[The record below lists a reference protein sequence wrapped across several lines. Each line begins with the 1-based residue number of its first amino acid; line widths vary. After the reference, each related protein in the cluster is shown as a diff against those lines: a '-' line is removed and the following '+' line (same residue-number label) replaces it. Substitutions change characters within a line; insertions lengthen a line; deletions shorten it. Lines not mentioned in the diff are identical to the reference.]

1 MLEKWRSVV
10 QKRFVDFDSPRLK
23 ALAGMQA
30 SVDAATWEGN
40 LKFIESLKAKI
51 AEHPVTN
58 HQAISIL
65 NSGKLGREAMK
76 LIHLEYRH
84 AIVQI
89 FTDALLMAQF
99 QSKQL
104 EPRLAPG
111 SKMYPRFLLSLNIFD
126 EFGFRPSFDKEN
138 YYMGNPEYAH
148 YPLYENVVDEFGV
161 TIQERESYKPT
172 EISNQVRTQLEE
184 SYTDYKLVSALLAVA
199 EEEVILFSPPLREA
213 TKALGIEVSNGYYYV
228 HGVSSDAEA
237 EAADDDHEEDL
248 WLILAQACVEQ
259 DYDYITDACLKYCD
273 LWTQFW
279 DKQLELVK
287 QFEVEAA

>member
-1 MLEKWRSVV
+1 M
-10 QKRFVDFDSPRLK
+10 QKRFVDLDSPRLK

-30 SVDAATWEGN
+30 SVDAATWEKN
-40 LKFIESLKAKI
+40 LKFIEHIKAKI
-51 AEHPVTN
+51 AEHKVAHHP
-58 HQAISIL
+58 AIGIL
-65 NSGKLGREAMK
+65 NSGKLGKEAMK

-99 QSKQL
+99 QTKQL

-111 SKMYPRFLLSLNIFD
+111 SKMYPRVLLSLNILD
-126 EFGFRPSFDKEN
+126 EFGFRPGFDKDN
-138 YYMGNPEYAH
+138 YYKGNPAYAH
-148 YPLYENVVDEFGV
+148 YPLYEDMVDEFNV
-161 TIQERESYKPT
+161 TIEERTTFQPSA
-172 EISNQVRTQLEE
+172 ISDQVRTALEE
-184 SYTDYKLVSALLAVA
+184 SYVDYKLVAALLAVA
-199 EEEVILFSPPLREA
+199 EEEVIIYSPPLRQA
-213 TKALGIEVSNGYYYV
+213 TKALGIDVSSGYYFV

-248 WLILAQACVEQ
+248 WLILAQACTEQ
-259 DYDYITDACLKYCD
+259 DYDYITDACVKYCD
-273 LWTQFW
+273 LWSQFW

>member
-1 MLEKWRSVV
+1 M
-10 QKRFVDFDSPRLK
+10 QKRFVDLDSPRLK

-30 SVDAATWEGN
+30 SVDAATWEKN
-40 LKFIESLKAKI
+40 LKFIENIKAKI
-51 AEHPVTN
+51 AEHKVAHHP
-58 HQAISIL
+58 AIGIL
-65 NSGKLGREAMK
+65 NSGKLGKEAMK

-99 QSKQL
+99 QTKQL

-111 SKMYPRFLLSLNIFD
+111 SKMYPRVLLSLNILD
-126 EFGFRPSFDKEN
+126 EFGFRPGFDKDN
-138 YYMGNPEYAH
+138 YYKGNPAYAH
-148 YPLYENVVDEFGV
+148 YPLYEDMVDEFNV
-161 TIQERESYKPT
+161 TIEERTTFQPSA
-172 EISNQVRTQLEE
+172 ISDQVRTALEE
-184 SYTDYKLVSALLAVA
+184 SYVDYKLVAALLAVA
-199 EEEVILFSPPLREA
+199 EEEVIIYSPPLRQA
-213 TKALGIEVSNGYYYV
+213 TKALGIDVSSGYYFV

-248 WLILAQACVEQ
+248 WLILAQACTEQ
-259 DYDYITDACLKYCD
+259 DYEYITDACLKYCD
-273 LWTQFW
+273 LWSQFW

>member
-1 MLEKWRSVV
+1 M
-10 QKRFVDFDSPRLK
+10 QKRFVDLDSPRLK

-30 SVDAATWEGN
+30 SVDAATWEKN
-40 LKFIESLKAKI
+40 LKFIENIKARI
-51 AEHPVTN
+51 AEHKVAHHP
-58 HQAISIL
+58 AIGIL
-65 NSGKLGREAMK
+65 NSGKLGKEAMK

-99 QSKQL
+99 QTKQL
-104 EPRLAPG
+104 EPRLTPG
-111 SKMYPRFLLSLNIFD
+111 SKMYPRVLLSLNVLD
-126 EFGFRPSFDKEN
+126 EFGFRPGFDKDN
-138 YYMGNPEYAH
+138 YYKGNPAYAH
-148 YPLYENVVDEFGV
+148 YPLYEDMVDEFNV
-161 TIQERESYKPT
+161 TIEERTTFQPSA
-172 EISNQVRTQLEE
+172 ISDQVRAALEE
-184 SYTDYKLVSALLAVA
+184 SYVDYKLVAALLAVA
-199 EEEVILFSPPLREA
+199 EEEVILYSPPLRQA
-213 TKALGIEVSNGYYYV
+213 TKALGIDVSTGYYFV

-248 WLILAQACVEQ
+248 WLILAQACTEQ

-273 LWTQFW
+273 LWSQFW

>member
-1 MLEKWRSVV
+1 M
-10 QKRFVDFDSPRLK
+10 QKRFVDLDSPRLK

-30 SVDAATWEGN
+30 SVDAATWEKN
-40 LKFIESLKAKI
+40 LKFIENIKAKI
-51 AEHPVTN
+51 AEHKVAHHP
-58 HQAISIL
+58 AIGIL
-65 NSGKLGREAMK
+65 NSGKLGKEAMK

-99 QSKQL
+99 QTKQL

-111 SKMYPRFLLSLNIFD
+111 SKMYPRVLLSLNILD
-126 EFGFRPSFDKEN
+126 EFGFRPGFDKDN
-138 YYMGNPEYAH
+138 YYKGNPAYAH
-148 YPLYENVVDEFGV
+148 YPLYEDMVDEFNV
-161 TIQERESYKPT
+161 TIEERTTFQPSA
-172 EISNQVRTQLEE
+172 ISNQVRTALEE
-184 SYTDYKLVSALLAVA
+184 SYVDYKLVSALLAVA
-199 EEEVILFSPPLREA
+199 EEEVILYSPPLRQA
-213 TKALGIEVSNGYYYV
+213 TKALGIDVSTGYYFV

-248 WLILAQACVEQ
+248 WLILAQACTEQ
-259 DYDYITDACLKYCD
+259 DYDYITDACVKYCD
-273 LWTQFW
+273 LWSQFW

>member
-1 MLEKWRSVV
+1 M
-10 QKRFVDFDSPRLK
+10 QKRFVDLDSPRLK

-30 SVDAATWEGN
+30 SVDAAIWEKN
-40 LKFIESLKAKI
+40 LKFIENIKAKI
-51 AEHPVTN
+51 AEHKVAHHP
-58 HQAISIL
+58 AIGIL
-65 NSGKLGREAMK
+65 NSGKLGKEAMK

-99 QSKQL
+99 QTKQL

-111 SKMYPRFLLSLNIFD
+111 SKMYPRVLLSLNVLD
-126 EFGFRPSFDKEN
+126 EFGFRPGFDQDN
-138 YYMGNPEYAH
+138 YYKGNPAYAH
-148 YPLYENVVDEFGV
+148 YPLYEDMVNEFNV
-161 TIQERESYKPT
+161 TIEERTTYQPS
-172 EISNQVRTQLEE
+172 SVSDQVRTYLED
-184 SYTDYKLVSALLAVA
+184 SYVDYKLVSALLAVA
-199 EEEVILFSPPLREA
+199 EEEVILYSPPLRQA
-213 TKALGIEVSNGYYYV
+213 TKALGIDVSTGYYFV

-248 WLILAQACVEQ
+248 WLILAQACTEQ
-259 DYDYITDACLKYCD
+259 DYDYITDACVKYCD
-273 LWTQFW
+273 LWSQFW